1 MAVNMAQKRAKKAQ
15 KRKLVVAEKR
25 RADAIANT
33 VPARALRAA
42 DNPIQHC
49 LLSESLFETGM
60 GTLILARGTTKIHV
74 EFSSFLLDIFC
85 LGVKDVMFKSVE
97 GEVFEYYLDTVNAA
111 EPLVEVDPAYAR
123 KLLHELVAW
132 SQSIGFAPHDDFA
145 ALERMFGDVRADHS
159 DAVFTF
165 GQDGRPLYIP
175 GPGDSPN
182 IIRHRVEQLRK
193 QLGKDGF
200 GLETAA

>member
-1 MAVNMAQKRAKKAQ
+1 MVVNMAQKRAKKAQ

-25 RADAIANT
+25 RADAVANT
-33 VPARALRAA
+33 VPARVLRAA
-42 DNPIQHC
+42 DKPIQHC

-60 GTLILARGTTKIHV
+60 GTLILARGATNIHV
-74 EFSSFLLDIFC
+74 EFSSFLLDTFC

-97 GEVFEYYLDTVNAA
+97 VEAFEYYLDMVNAA

-123 KLLHELVAW
+123 KLVRDLVAW

-145 ALERMFGDVRADHS
+145 ALERMFGDVRADAS

-165 GQDGRPLYIP
+165 GQGGKPLYIP
-175 GPGDSPN
+175 GPSDSPSL
-182 IIRHRVEQLRK
+182 IRHRVEQLRK
-193 QLGKDGF
+193 QLGEDGF
-200 GLETAA
+200 GLDTAA